1 MFEHVFLRA
10 SNGKQK
16 GQEFVLD
23 NEGDYTLGR
32 AKECACVLDDPLS
45 LVSRRHCRI
54 KVHAPSVCV
63 QDLGSRNGTQVN
75 GTSIGRPQKKPLLEE
90 VPQAPY
96 AEHPLGDGDTLRIAG
111 YEFQVEFEP
120 APPCAEAEP
129 RDQEQL
135 WSCNCEACKAS
146 VC

>member
-1 MFEHVFLRA
+1 MIEHVILRA
-10 SNGKQK
+10 TNGKQK
-16 GQEFVLD
+16 GQEFILD

-32 AKECACVLDDPLS
+32 AKECSCVLNDPLY

-54 KVHAPSVCV
+54 KVHAPFASV

-75 GTSIGRPQKKPLLEE
+75 DMNIGRRDKRPLFEE
-90 VPQAPY
+90 VPQEPY
-96 AEHPLGDGDTLRIAG
+96 AEHPLEDGDILRIAG

-120 APPCAEAEP
+120 DPPCAESEP

-135 WSCNCEACKAS
+135 WSCTCAAL
-146 VC
+146 